1 MDIYVYRYI
10 RTAKKALLYCSCTFS
25 LTNAGHVKYTWN
37 PPFSL
42 EDSTSPLQSALYL
55 SDLYRKQHHP
65 SLSGLI
71 LFSPHLP
78 IGSSCFGLQHLCFQT
93 CVLTGPHLALLSGTP
108 LPKCIKLISTS
119 HAASILK
126 CHCSET
132 SFSRSL
138 PLIPQGFCL
147 LTFVFHFLFPVSR
160 FLWIM
165 FFWNCRDLTQ
175 LREGKSCAVF
185 NYTFKC
191 LKRGF
196 IVRRGLCKWSATA
209 TTSSWYK
216 SKVHDTCSLHSFTYS
231 TVCLLLWIR
240 RHIQTCFYRFP
251 SGYSW
256 KNNHLQNL
264 LSKKVYKVYFLL
276 IS

>member
-1 MDIYVYRYI
+1 MDMYVYTYI
-10 RTAKKALLYCSCTFS
+10 RTKKALLYRSYTFS
-25 LTNAGHVKYTWN
+25 LTNAGHVKDTWN
-37 PPFSL
+37 TPFTL

-108 LPKCIKLISTS
+108 LPKRIKLISTS

-138 PLIPQGFCL
+138 PLLPPGFCL
-147 LTFVFHFLFPVSR
+147 LTFVFHILLPVSR
-160 FLWIM
+160 FL
-165 FFWNCRDLTQ
+165 
-175 LREGKSCAVF
+175 
-185 NYTFKC
+185 
-191 LKRGF
+191 
-196 IVRRGLCKWSATA
+196 
-209 TTSSWYK
+209 
-216 SKVHDTCSLHSFTYS
+216 
-231 TVCLLLWIR
+231 
-240 RHIQTCFYRFP
+240 
-251 SGYSW
+251 
-256 KNNHLQNL
+256 
-264 LSKKVYKVYFLL
+264 
-276 IS
+276 